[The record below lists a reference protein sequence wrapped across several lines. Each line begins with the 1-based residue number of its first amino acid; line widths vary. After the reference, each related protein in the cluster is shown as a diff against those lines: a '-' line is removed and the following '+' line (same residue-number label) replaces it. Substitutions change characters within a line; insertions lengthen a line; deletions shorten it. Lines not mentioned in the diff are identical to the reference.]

1 MTSGSSLSSV
11 PTATTET
18 AYLSVPWV
26 SGILNGVEPV
36 WRAQGKSHW
45 ALPAQG
51 STVAPSAP
59 TTAPPSTL
67 DASTNLSRTLAIEG
81 ELHPQSVIALP
92 DFDRMT
98 QLIST
103 APPSI
108 FTQADSRQPRNK
120 KAIEGF
126 IFA

>member
-1 MTSGSSLSSV
+1 MLK
-11 PTATTET
+11 
-18 AYLSVPWV
+18 
-26 SGILNGVEPV
+26 GVEPV

-59 TTAPPSTL
+59 SSAPPSTA

-92 DFDRMT
+92 DFDRIT

-108 FTQADSRQPRNK
+108 FTQAARRQPRNRR
-120 KAIEGF
+120 AIVGF